1 MYEQD
6 VGNVKLTVVKE
17 KSTLRVIVKNPKSGI
32 DETASDITKKLTSNM
47 MITITWTKDIAIL
60 YLNAEKVSESVYA

>member
-32 DETASDITKKLTSNM
+32 AETASDITKKLTSNM

>member
-32 DETASDITKKLTSNM
+32 DETASDITKKLTSDM